1 MRAAVHSGRTHV
13 GPNVWKRIEI
23 IGPTKLENAMYKFEV
38 HQVGKNKRITM
49 FRTGGKCSE
58 FCSVYVARPDEFAE
72 IPKIKS
78 AMVKHHR
85 RKVERNGI

>member
-1 MRAAVHSGRTHV
+1 
-13 GPNVWKRIEI
+13 
-23 IGPTKLENAMYKFEV
+23 MYKFEV
-38 HQVGKNKRITM
+38 HQVGKNRRITL
-49 FRTGGKCSE
+49 FQTGKKCSE

>member
-1 MRAAVHSGRTHV
+1 MRAAVHSGRTHL
-13 GPNVWKRIEI
+13 GPNAWKRIEI
-23 IGPTKLENAMYKFEV
+23 IGPTKLENAMYKFV
-38 HQVGKNKRITM
+38 VQQVGMNMRITLSHI
-49 FRTGGKCSE
+49 GGKCTE

-85 RKVERNGI
+85 RKVERTGI